1 MEEAKSRIGNGV
13 AIGRRDFLGLGAAAA
28 ASVFMPVLKADICA
42 DLRDDASSAR
52 FDDNL
57 VAFLADIHAGADKK
71 CSVAR
76 RKFKETVD
84 EILAMRPL
92 PRNVL
97 VFGDIAYRCGL
108 GEDYDF
114 SRPLFRKLE
123 DAGIAVTIGMG
134 NHDRRSE
141 YAKRWPE
148 AAAKSLVPGRY
159 VHLVETPHLDFLM
172 LDSLQGADER
182 PLDDMGPDGG
192 ALSTEQQEFLREFLA
207 KRTKPVILCAHHKAA
222 ELKIGNTPLST
233 WLLAEDCVAGYI
245 HGHNHR
251 WRRDWNRDERKVPHR
266 AKHELCLP
274 SNGLWGDIGYATCR
288 VSADRAVVEPVLK
301 DFWIPRPVPSAER
314 PPEWDDILAEGR
326 ASGPCVFRLI

>member
-1 MEEAKSRIGNGV
+1 MKGQN
-13 AIGRRDFLGLGAAAA
+13 RRMQVDRRTFLGL
-28 ASVFMPVLKADICA
+28 
-42 DLRDDASSAR
+42 SSAFFADALPVPR
-52 FDDNL
+52 LFAADAAEFDDNL
-57 VAFLADIHAGADKK
+57 LVFLADIHAGISKK
-71 CSVAR
+71 CAHARDKFTEVVA
-76 RKFKETVD
+76 
-84 EILAMRPL
+84 EILKMRPK
-92 PRNVL
+92 PRNVV
-97 VFGDIAYRCGL
+97 VFGDVAFLHGL
-108 GEDYDF
+108 GADYDF
-114 SRPLFRKLE
+114 SRPLFGQLE

-148 AAAKSLVPGRY
+148 AATKSLVPGRY
-159 VHLVETPHLDFLM
+159 VHLVETPHVGFLM
-172 LDSLQGADER
+172 LDSLQGT
-182 PLDDMGPDGG
+182 DDRALNDKGPVGG
-192 ALSTEQQEFLREFLA
+192 ALSDDQQGFLREFLA
-207 KRTKPVILCAHHKAA
+207 KRTKPVVLCAHHKAA
-222 ELKIGNTPLST
+222 ELKIGDTPLSRHI
-233 WLLAEDCVAGYI
+233 LEQGCVAGYI

-301 DFWIPRPVPSAER
+301 DFWIPRRVSSAER